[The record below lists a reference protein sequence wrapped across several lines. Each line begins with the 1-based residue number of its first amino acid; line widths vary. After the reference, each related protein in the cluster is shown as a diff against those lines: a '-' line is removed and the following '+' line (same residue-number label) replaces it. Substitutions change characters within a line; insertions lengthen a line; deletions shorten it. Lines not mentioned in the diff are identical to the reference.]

1 MKSIQQEI
9 IELFEDLLEKQGHSR
24 MFGQILAA
32 IYLKE
37 VPMTQEQL
45 LKETTFSR
53 STINKA
59 VNTLLDLGYV
69 RKRQMGEGKKLVYYT
84 ELGPKDIF
92 LRGIREYL
100 IYFDDVSS
108 RFSKIFESASK
119 IEGLPVKKVKELI
132 DHLPEVKE
140 IIENALSEIDKLEFT
155 LK

>member
-1 MKSIQQEI
+1 MQSIKQET
-9 IELFEDLLEKQGHSR
+9 IEIFEDLLEKQGHGR
-24 MFGQILAA
+24 MFGQILAI

-37 VPMTQEQL
+37 VPLTKEQL
-45 LKETTFSR
+45 KKQTTFSR

-59 VNTLLDLGYV
+59 VNTLLDVGYI

-100 IYFDDVSS
+100 IYFDKVSS
-108 RFSKIFESASK
+108 RFSKIFDSISK
-119 IEGLPVKKVKELI
+119 IEGLPIKKVKELI
-132 DHLPEVKE
+132 DHLPEVKGVLE
-140 IIENALSEIDKLEFT
+140 KALSEIDKLELT